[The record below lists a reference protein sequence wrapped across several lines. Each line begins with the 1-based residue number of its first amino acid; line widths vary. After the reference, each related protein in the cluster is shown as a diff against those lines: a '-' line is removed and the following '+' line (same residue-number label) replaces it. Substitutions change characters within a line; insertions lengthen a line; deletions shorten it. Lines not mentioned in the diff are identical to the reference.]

1 MTQQPTM
8 RALLQREIAQQ
19 ERYIKE
25 KLTSLLIPFKKC
37 LHFRVS
43 KAYTTFSV
51 KLKKPLSTKEL
62 LRIEQAF
69 PLGYVVR
76 SDSFLG
82 EMTQHQFIEI
92 RMPNQSSHFFH
103 LRELLSYFCFRKTK
117 AILPIV
123 LGLDDRDLYSIDLA
137 TSKHIAIESDLPSY
151 RYKLEQL
158 FLHSLLTPN
167 NHKRVQIAWIEEP
180 LEHPELRSRIAP
192 FMLTEATQA
201 QEVLPLVI
209 KENEKR
215 KTENTF
221 ETRWVIFVSDA
232 YASYHQYKD
241 LFSALED
248 SQAQGIHL
256 IGISECLDKDTMTV
270 KDIMEYNSL
279 FTPSLWMDTEGRLH
293 HERSIIQLPF
303 FTEALPFFHE
313 KRLSL
318 SEHIDK
324 LLRRKDEIS
333 MSTKI
338 PLKPM
343 NFQQVQS
350 HFSLHLLNYHLGNQ
364 EGTIELPLKAIYP
377 HINHTYRKLFMEM
390 TERLCENI
398 TYFIADH
405 PKKLIELK
413 ELRFDPESGQVLING
428 EAAYTPTQEGGLAPL
443 SAQSF
448 NELCLYAVPKTIVP
462 LDQLDEA
469 TYPQLHLVTEAL
481 QRGETYKKIAPRTIP
496 IALLS
501 EIEDTLSKV
510 EFQLTSKKEV
520 GEDTSPIHKNK
531 HVLEGIDEL
540 PNKDFAFKLL
550 EFMRDY
556 GLLENNLITL
566 TNVQACKNL
575 GHTFPILLEADGENS
590 SKDNS
595 GRDRYYPNNLFKY
608 NGKKYYVTNDW
619 YEKTKEKSSNRDNRP
634 LFLSW
639 VNSLLNK

>member
-1 MTQQPTM
+1 
-8 RALLQREIAQQ
+8 
-19 ERYIKE
+19 
-25 KLTSLLIPFKKC
+25 
-37 LHFRVS
+37 
-43 KAYTTFSV
+43 
-51 KLKKPLSTKEL
+51 
-62 LRIEQAF
+62 
-69 PLGYVVR
+69 
-76 SDSFLG
+76 
-82 EMTQHQFIEI
+82 
-92 RMPNQSSHFFH
+92 
-103 LRELLSYFCFRKTK
+103 
-117 AILPIV
+117 
-123 LGLDDRDLYSIDLA
+123 
-137 TSKHIAIESDLPSY
+137 
-151 RYKLEQL
+151 
-158 FLHSLLTPN
+158 
-167 NHKRVQIAWIEEP
+167 
-180 LEHPELRSRIAP
+180 
-192 FMLTEATQA
+192 
-201 QEVLPLVI
+201 
-209 KENEKR
+209 
-215 KTENTF
+215 
-221 ETRWVIFVSDA
+221 
-232 YASYHQYKD
+232 
-241 LFSALED
+241 
-248 SQAQGIHL
+248 
-256 IGISECLDKDTMTV
+256 
-270 KDIMEYNSL
+270 
-279 FTPSLWMDTEGRLH
+279 
-293 HERSIIQLPF
+293 
-303 FTEALPFFHE
+303 
-313 KRLSL
+313 
-318 SEHIDK
+318 
-324 LLRRKDEIS
+324 